1 MKPRQRTKRTMANEA
16 VFMNP
21 NDGTPVFNPGDYS
34 CIEFRIQSMGTIYLS
49 RLWRTP
55 EGETCFLIKEG
66 SAVLD
71 HLSVGDEIQA
81 RFIPGQSESAPMTAT
96 TRIHGIRRETMG
108 RFRGHHLIA
117 LVVDGPNTTTH

>member
-1 MKPRQRTKRTMANEA
+1 MANEA

-21 NDGTPVFNPGDYS
+21 NDGVPAFNLGDYS

-49 RLWRTP
+49 RLWRTS
-55 EGETCFLIKEG
+55 EGEICFLIKEG

-81 RFIPGQSESAPMTAT
+81 RFITGQSESTPMTAT
-96 TRIHGIRRETMG
+96 TRIQGIRCETTG

-117 LVVDGPNTTTH
+117 LAVDAPNATTH